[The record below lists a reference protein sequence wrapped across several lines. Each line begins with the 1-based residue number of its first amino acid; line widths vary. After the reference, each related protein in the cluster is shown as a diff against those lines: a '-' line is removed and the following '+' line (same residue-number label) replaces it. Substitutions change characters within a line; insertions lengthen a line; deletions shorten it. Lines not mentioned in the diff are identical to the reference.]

1 MVARPPLL
9 TSRLLACCQAALDY
23 LYFERDDIDK
33 TKIFAFGRS
42 LGGAV
47 AIRLAA
53 DHQDRVQGH
62 PRLFSAQD

>member
-1 MVARPPLL
+1 
-9 TSRLLACCQAALDY
+9 LDY

-33 TKIFAFGRS
+33 TKIVAFGRS

-53 DHQDRVQGH
+53 DHQDRVQGQ
-62 PRLFSAQD
+62 PRLFSAQDYVTQSSLNLPSCVVWD

>member
-1 MVARPPLL
+1 
-9 TSRLLACCQAALDY
+9 LDY

-33 TKIFAFGRS
+33 TKIVAFGRS

-53 DHQDRVQGH
+53 DHQDRVQASLK
-62 PRLFSAQD
+62 PSAPLFCASELNSLSVVCRV